1 LILAVSMAAAGMLL
15 APTAAGA
22 GERDDYVAAVDRAND
37 LVSRA
42 IQGDP
47 AAARQALQVLQASG
61 HSQPEIE
68 ADLQRTPPDL
78 TDAQARLSA
87 LSAAL
92 NDPARSPNPP
102 LAKSEVGRILSM
114 HRYDAMRSDPS
125 IWDRILEAIGRFLA
139 KILSSLSFGGIPP
152 VWVWVAVV
160 LLLLVLVGIGVWLAQ
175 SGWGRARSGVAGH
188 RPDITSQ
195 LAIDRFALAD
205 RLAAEGDHLGAIRA
219 LAGGVAAALGGEG
232 AWEASP
238 LTVRELFSRA
248 PRPDELRP
256 LLRLFEEA
264 VYGAR
269 VPPADQYGQ
278 AEAIARPFRPR
289 PGRAAA

>member
-1 LILAVSMAAAGMLL
+1 LTLAVAMAAASLLL

-22 GERDDYVAAVDRAND
+22 GERDDYLAAVDRAND

-42 IQGDP
+42 MQGDP
-47 AAARQALQVLQASG
+47 AAARQALQVLKASG

-68 ADLQRTPPDL
+68 DDLQRTPPDL
-78 TDAQARLSA
+78 PDAQARLSA

-92 NDPARSPNPP
+92 RDPARAPNP
-102 LAKSEVGRILSM
+102 LRAKSEVGRILSM
-114 HRYDAMRSDPS
+114 HRYDAMRSDTS
-125 IWDRILEAIGRFLA
+125 IFDRILDAIGRFLS
-139 KILSSLSFGGIPP
+139 KVLSSISFGGIPS
-152 VWVWVAVV
+152 VWVWVALV
-160 LLLLVLVGIGVWLAQ
+160 LLGLLVIGLVVWLGQ
-175 SGWGRARSGVAGH
+175 SGWGRARSGAAAH
-188 RPDITSQ
+188 RPGITPQ

-205 RLAAEGDHLGAIRA
+205 RLAADGDHLGAIRA

-264 VYGAR
+264 VYGGR
-269 VPPADQYGQ
+269 VPTADQYRQ
-278 AEAIARPFRPR
+278 AEAIAQPFRPQ
-289 PGRAAA
+289 PARAAA